1 MFNKISQA
9 AFEELQVD
17 AGVLL
22 TTFDPDNPV
31 EPQDDEIIT
40 ATTGGI
46 QISLVPTFEDF
57 GEDVDNCPNNTMEL
71 KRKTGEEAKISTT
84 ALGTSPALLRLAIG
98 TADVSGSKVTPRINL
113 KQTDFSE
120 VWWVGEKANG
130 GLVACVLRNGL
141 STGGLS
147 LQTTKNGKGQ
157 IGLELTG
164 HVSLSDPTKSS
175 MEFWSEDPE
184 NPFYRIE
191 NRLSHV
197 INDND
202 ALGIESGEDYEATL
216 TAADGYT
223 IENVVITVDGEDVT
237 DSVYTSATGAIEI
250 TAVDGPVLIIATAIV
265 A

>member
-31 EPQDDEIIT
+31 EPEDDEIIT
-40 ATTGGI
+40 ATTGGV
-46 QISLVPTFEDF
+46 QISCTSTYEDF
-57 GEDVDNCPNNTMEL
+57 GEDVDNCPNNTMEM
-71 KRKTGEEAKISTT
+71 KRKTGEECKISTT
-84 ALGTSPALLRLAIG
+84 ALGTSPALLRLALG
-98 TADVSGSKVTPRINL
+98 AADVSGNKVTPRMNL
-113 KQTDFSE
+113 IQTDFQQ

-130 GLVACVLRNGL
+130 GMVACVLRNGL

-164 HVSLSDPTKSS
+164 HRSISNQAQSS
-175 MEFWSEDPE
+175 MEFWSSDPE

-197 INDND
+197 INSND
-202 ALGIESGEDYEATL
+202 ALGIESGEDYEATI
-216 TAADGYT
+216 TADDGYT
-223 IENVVITVDGEDVT
+223 MENVVVMVDGEDVT
-237 DSVYTSATGAIEI
+237 DDVYTAATGAIAI
-250 TAVDGPVLIIATAIV
+250 DAVDGPVTIIATAV
-265 A
+265 AA